1 MYTDDHAPLGE
12 VAFRCEAWNLYNS
25 ASDIWALTTA
35 VDRDL
40 AERLTETAQWYE
52 DMART
57 LDEIKMLPTPK
68 PNEELVKRVQ
78 KYTS

>member
-35 VDRDL
+35 VEPDL
-40 AERLTETAQWYE
+40 AKRLVSTAEWYE
-52 DMART
+52 DFGRT
-57 LDEIKMLPTPK
+57 LDEIRLLPV
-68 PNEELVKRVQ
+68 L
-78 KYTS
+78 S